1 VRSRTR
7 APAQHPRT
15 ASTLGRRAFLGAS
28 AALAL
33 GGCGS
38 SELVL
43 ASARRIDNAT
53 IDADPLAVMPADVV
67 MLTYIDLQAAYRTS
81 LGGDVALVVQSF
93 VPLGADAN
101 FSPAR
106 DTTRFFGGLYAM
118 QGLDYCAVIQG
129 RFDTASIA
137 RAADARV
144 ASRASRAMIKTRYAD
159 CDLYTVGNTGFVAL
173 TQGTL
178 LAGNETGLRR
188 ALDRLR
194 RTRLKRDI
202 PGWMLALLDN
212 PAAQIAIAGDFG
224 VDGVQPPDATGQSS
238 TRPDAAAA
246 AALPALESAARTFP
260 VLDGLRAIRS
270 IGSFAPP
277 GLNLV
282 GAMTYDSEGKA
293 DAGSAA
299 LSHVA
304 DFNPFMNLLVSI
316 GLGASITNPQV
327 ARSGRD
333 VAFIEPLDER
343 VVRSLLAMLVPR
355 R

>member
-1 VRSRTR
+1 M
-7 APAQHPRT
+7 
-15 ASTLGRRAFLGAS
+15 GAS
-28 AALAL
+28 ASLAL
-33 GGCGS
+33 GACGS
-38 SELVL
+38 SQLVL

-81 LGGDVALVVQSF
+81 LAGDVASVVQSF

-129 RFDTASIA
+129 RFDTASMV
-137 RAADARV
+137 RAADAR
-144 ASRASRAMIKTRYAD
+144 AASRAMVKTRYAD
-159 CDLYTVGNTGFVAL
+159 ADIYTVGNAGFVAL
-173 TQGTL
+173 TSGTL
-178 LAGNETGLRR
+178 LAGNETGMRR

-194 RTRLKRDI
+194 KTRIKRNI
-202 PGWMLALLDN
+202 PQWMLSLLDD
-212 PAAQIAIAGDFG
+212 PSAQIAIAGDFG
-224 VDGVQPPDATGQSS
+224 VEGVAPPDANGQAM

-260 VLDGLRAIRS
+260 FLDGLRAIRS
-270 IGSFAPP
+270 VGSFAPP

-282 GAMTYDSEGKA
+282 GAITYDTEGRA

-299 LSHVA
+299 LAHVA
-304 DFNPFMNLLVSI
+304 DFNPFMNLLVSF

-333 VAFIEPLDER
+333 VAFVEPLDEHL
-343 VVRSLLAMLVPR
+343 VRSLLGMLVSR